1 MITVKQFYVNDLRE
15 CCYILSDSTKE
26 CVIVDPGLSTEKER
40 ERVVKYISDNQLKPV
55 KLLCTHGHFDH
66 VMGNRF
72 ITDTY
77 NIPTYIHKEDK
88 ELLKF
93 TKDTSK
99 LFSIDIENPSLDTVD
114 IEDGDIISFGE
125 STLTAISTPGHTWG
139 SICFYAPAEKICLT
153 GDTMFAGNCGRTDL
167 PEGNNEAMCNSL
179 VKKLATMEKGVSYMY
194 FDGENVYCMPNYY
207 MGKGIYKIDLQGNV
221 SQIYDGSSL
230 QLWITENEIYFVE
243 QIGFDQINTN
253 PQGTLSVMDKN
264 GENKKEIVTN
274 IKNNFFIANNK
285 IYYTTQD
292 RKMYSV
298 NLDGTNPENITNG
311 RKFTI
316 AVGSNYLL
324 YIDYANQ
331 ESEHI
336 IKLDT
341 KEDSELG
348 HFGVVYTSQG
358 KTYLNARKRLD
369 DGSID
374 QNYTL
379 YEILDN
385 GQVVELG
392 NYANFGSK
400 IKYVTD

>member
-1 MITVKQFYVNDLRE
+1 MKLKNGMDII
-15 CCYILSDSTKE
+15 ILSIILVVSIILLIMNPNKVNIDNNIIIENDMNSE
-26 CVIVDPGLSTEKER
+26 QNSQIEQLSKTDLSEENKLEEKE
-40 ERVVKYISDNQLKPV
+40 ISMQKGGNFLKNGDNIVFYKIDDN
-55 KLLCTHGHFDH
+55 KT
-66 VMGNRF
+66 
-72 ITDTY
+72 IYTY
-77 NIPTYIHKEDK
+77 NI
-88 ELLKF
+88 
-93 TKDTSK
+93 
-99 LFSIDIENPSLDTVD
+99 N
-114 IEDGDIISFGE
+114 
-125 STLTAISTPGHTWG
+125 
-139 SICFYAPAEKICLT
+139 EKKV
-153 GDTMFAGNCGRTDL
+153 
-167 PEGNNEAMCNSL
+167 E
-179 VKKLATMEKGVSYMY
+179 KLAEIEKGVSYMY

-207 MGKGIYKIDLQGNV
+207 MGKGIFKIDLQGNV

-298 NLDGTNPENITNG
+298 NLDGTKPENITNG

-400 IKYVTD
+400 IKYVTDEYIYILNSQNNIDKINLNTKQGSDDNYSEYEYFIGGYAYKVNYENLENITIETLKL

>member
-15 CCYILSDSTKE
+15 CCYILSDNTKG

-125 STLTAISTPGHTWG
+125 STLTVISTPGHTWG

-179 VKKLATMEKGVSYMY
+179 VKKLATTICPECTIYAGH
-194 FDGENVYCMPNYY
+194 GPNST
-207 MGKGIYKIDLQGNV
+207 MQEELAH
-221 SQIYDGSSL
+221 
-230 QLWITENEIYFVE
+230 
-243 QIGFDQINTN
+243 N
-253 PQGTLSVMDKN
+253 PYLSA
-264 GENKKEIVTN
+264 ETWLRFN
-274 IKNNFFIANNK
+274 I
-285 IYYTTQD
+285 
-292 RKMYSV
+292 
-298 NLDGTNPENITNG
+298 
-311 RKFTI
+311 
-316 AVGSNYLL
+316 
-324 YIDYANQ
+324 
-331 ESEHI
+331 
-336 IKLDT
+336 
-341 KEDSELG
+341 
-348 HFGVVYTSQG
+348 
-358 KTYLNARKRLD
+358 
-369 DGSID
+369 
-374 QNYTL
+374 
-379 YEILDN
+379 
-385 GQVVELG
+385 
-392 NYANFGSK
+392 
-400 IKYVTD
+400 